1 MWPTIPNIAWLVAIA
16 FYRWSGGAED
26 SGRASA
32 HERLAL
38 AATLPDD
45 RLVRLYQLAR
55 PVAAAAGA
63 KRRRAWRL
71 FFMGGG
77 WWRLRHDGG
86 EGAAAG
92 LSEDAGGYWAV
103 HDVLDVRRPAKR
115 KGQQLE
121 ILISWAA
128 HDWAG
133 RPWADE
139 WQPITYLKRQRGG
152 EGDALYVKAR
162 AMEAAKYAT
171 RHAVVREE
179 GGDERRSPRLAEA
192 HVAAA

>member
-1 MWPTIPNIAWLVAIA
+1 M
-16 FYRWSGGAED
+16 
-26 SGRASA
+26 
-32 HERLAL
+32 
-38 AATLPDD
+38 
-45 RLVRLYQLAR
+45 
-55 PVAAAAGA
+55 
-63 KRRRAWRL
+63 
-71 FFMGGG
+71 
-77 WWRLRHDGG
+77 RHDGG

-139 WQPITYLKRQRGG
+139 WQPITYLERQRGG

>member
-1 MWPTIPNIAWLVAIA
+1 M
-16 FYRWSGGAED
+16 
-26 SGRASA
+26 
-32 HERLAL
+32 
-38 AATLPDD
+38 
-45 RLVRLYQLAR
+45 
-55 PVAAAAGA
+55 
-63 KRRRAWRL
+63 
-71 FFMGGG
+71 
-77 WWRLRHDGG
+77 RHDGG

-92 LSEDAGGYWAV
+92 LSEGAGGYWAV

-171 RHAVVREE
+171 RHAVVREK

>member
-1 MWPTIPNIAWLVAIA
+1 M
-16 FYRWSGGAED
+16 
-26 SGRASA
+26 
-32 HERLAL
+32 
-38 AATLPDD
+38 
-45 RLVRLYQLAR
+45 
-55 PVAAAAGA
+55 
-63 KRRRAWRL
+63 
-71 FFMGGG
+71 
-77 WWRLRHDGG
+77 
-86 EGAAAG
+86 
-92 LSEDAGGYWAV
+92 
-103 HDVLDVRRPAKR
+103 LDVANLPQLIASRDSYDDTFA
-115 KGQQLE
+115 GQQLE

-133 RPWADE
+133 RPWDDE

-162 AMEAAKYAT
+162 ALEAAKYAT

>member
-1 MWPTIPNIAWLVAIA
+1 MSCVVVEHSIRTVDCRPPTSSP
-16 FYRWSGGAED
+16 
-26 SGRASA
+26 ASLPVPPC
-32 HERLAL
+32 RLKTS
-38 AATLPDD
+38 AA
-45 RLVRLYQLAR
+45 R
-55 PVAAAAGA
+55 
-63 KRRRAWRL
+63 
-71 FFMGGG
+71 
-77 WWRLRHDGG
+77 
-86 EGAAAG
+86 
-92 LSEDAGGYWAV
+92 
-103 HDVLDVRRPAKR
+103 
-115 KGQQLE
+115 
-121 ILISWAA
+121 
-128 HDWAG
+128 AG